1 MELSVFFVWN
11 VLKPAQR
18 MPCEEIIMTKIYNKN
33 KLTFSL
39 IWIGIYVVIA
49 SVADNLSES
58 IGTAK
63 IITTPLFIIM
73 SIVLIIWVKKNRLTR
88 VFGLTGTVQWN
99 SSVMYYIP
107 LLILITANLW
117 NGVTLNMPIPDTVL
131 YIVSMLFVGFLEEL
145 IFRGFLFKALCES
158 GIKKAFII
166 SSVTFGI
173 GHIVNLVNGADILPT
188 ILQIISA
195 VVIGFLFTLIYYK
208 TKNLWPCIITHSIF
222 NSLSTF
228 GVESGVIGRIISCVA
243 ICVISISY
251 SVYLIKSMKEGQN

>member
-1 MELSVFFVWN
+1 
-11 VLKPAQR
+11 
-18 MPCEEIIMTKIYNKN
+18 MTKIYNKN

-49 SVADNLSES
+49 SVADSLSES

-63 IITTPLFIIM
+63 IITAPMLIAM
-73 SIVLIIWVKKNRLTR
+73 SVVLMLWIKKNGLTKD
-88 VFGLTGTVQWN
+88 FGLTGTVQWN
-99 SSVMYYIP
+99 GSVMYYIP
-107 LLILITANLW
+107 LMVLITANLW

-131 YIVSMLFVGFLEEL
+131 YIASMIFVGFIEEL

-173 GHIVNLVNGADILPT
+173 GHIVNLVNGAEFLPT

-195 VVIGFLFTLIYYK
+195 VVIGFMFTLIYYK

-222 NSLSTF
+222 NSLSAF